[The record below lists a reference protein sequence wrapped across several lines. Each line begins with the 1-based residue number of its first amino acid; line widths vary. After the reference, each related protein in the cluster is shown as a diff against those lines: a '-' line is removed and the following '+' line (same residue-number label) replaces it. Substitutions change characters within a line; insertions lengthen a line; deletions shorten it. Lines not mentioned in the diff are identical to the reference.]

1 MLSILIPTYNYD
13 ASPPVKELNK
23 QCISEEIDYEI
34 LVVDD
39 CSNQVFEEN
48 ESLNEINNCI
58 YQKLEKN
65 IGRSAIRNKLA
76 STAKFSNLL
85 FLDVDTIPIK
95 SDFIS
100 NYLKYLNTDFEIVY
114 GGIRYLP
121 NPPKTKELL
130 RWKYGL
136 KREAL
141 PVEKRNL
148 KPYISFLSLN
158 FLIKKSIF
166 NTSTFNED
174 IPNLRHEDT
183 LFAVEAKKKKIKLL
197 HIDNPVYHLG
207 LDTSEIFIEK
217 SIKAIDALDL
227 FIKKQLVKP
236 KDTLISR
243 TAFKLKKMGLL
254 GIGTL
259 FFSKFGSL
267 LEKNLKSK
275 TPSLVL
281 FDIYRLGYFCSLLK
295 NNESE

>member
-13 ASPPVKELNK
+13 ASPLVKELNK